1 MTNQDVGSRES
12 QTPWSEAVERTPG
25 GLKGAARSFAKA
37 LGTIRPAEV
46 EPKYKPAVPFGE
58 LHIFQSMNKHRSV
71 ANMFGLKNPF
81 YRAHDGRLGAT
92 AVHEGRELI
101 NFASYDYLGLNQEP
115 AVAEAAKAAIDECG
129 TSVSASRLV
138 AGERMMHRELERELA
153 DFYGSDACL
162 TFVSGH
168 ATNISTIGLLMA
180 PEDLIVQDELM
191 HNSAI
196 VGAKL
201 SRATAINF
209 RHNNPDHL
217 EQVLRENREKHKN
230 ALIVAEGLYSMD
242 GDFPDLRRLIEI
254 KKRYGCWLM
263 IDEAHS
269 LGVMGKT
276 GRGSF
281 EHFGIDPR
289 EVDIWMG
296 TLSKTLG
303 SCGGYICG
311 NRDLIEMLMYHAPG
325 FVYSVGLSPPA
336 TAAALAALRILKSDP
351 ARVAKLR
358 ANGHLFVEEAKKAGL
373 DTMTSAGYS
382 VVPVMVGDPVR
393 AVRLTDRLLERG
405 INALP
410 IIHPAVPMKA
420 ARIRFFITSKH
431 TPEQIRDTVKIVA
444 EELANIAKR
453 QSLMERAT
461 LAVVAR

>member
-1 MTNQDVGSRES
+1 MTDQVAQSHAS
-12 QTPWSEAVERTPG
+12 PWPSDKGPG
-25 GLKGAARSFAKA
+25 GVKGAARSLARA
-37 LGTIRPAEV
+37 LGTIRPSEQQMTF
-46 EPKYKPAVPFGE
+46 KPAIPFGE
-58 LHIFQSMNKHRSV
+58 LHIFQTMNKHRSV
-71 ANMFGLKNPF
+71 ASMFGLKNPF

-92 AVHEGRELI
+92 AKHEGRELT

-115 AVAEAAKAAIDECG
+115 AVAEAAKAAIDEAG

-138 AGERMMHRELERELA
+138 AGERILHRELERELA
-153 DFYGSDACL
+153 NFYGADACL
-162 TFVSGH
+162 AFVSGH
-168 ATNISTIGLLMA
+168 ATNISTIGMLMA

-201 SRATAINF
+201 SRATSINF
-209 RHNNPDHL
+209 RHNSLDDL
-217 EQVLRENREKHKN
+217 EKVLRENRANHKN

-242 GDFPDLRRLIEI
+242 GDFPDLPRLVEI
-254 KKRYGCWLM
+254 KKRYGAWLM

-289 EVDIWMG
+289 GVDIWMG

-311 NRDLIEMLMYHAPG
+311 TNDLIEILKYQAPG

-351 ARVAKLR
+351 ERVAKLQ
-358 ANGHLFVEEAKKAGL
+358 ANGRFFVEEAKKAGL
-373 DTMTSAGYS
+373 DTMTSAGFS
-382 VVPVMVGDPVR
+382 VVPIMIGDPVR
-393 AVRLTDRLLERG
+393 AVRLTDRLLDRG

-420 ARIRFFITSKH
+420 ARIRFFITSRH
-431 TPEQIRDTVKIVA
+431 TQDQIRDTIKIVT
-444 EELANIAKR
+444 EELANVARR

>member
-1 MTNQDVGSRES
+1 MTNQDVGSREGS
-12 QTPWSEAVERTPG
+12 WLEAVERAPG
-25 GLKGAARSFAKA
+25 GVKGAARSLARA
-37 LGTIRPAEV
+37 LGTIRPV
-46 EPKYKPAVPFGE
+46 ESEPAFKPALPFGE
-58 LHIFQSMNKHRSV
+58 LHIFQTMNKHRTV
-71 ANMFGLKNPF
+71 ASMFGLRNPF
-81 YRAHDGRLGAT
+81 YHAHEGRLGAT
-92 AVHEGRELI
+92 TRSEGRELI
-101 NFASYDYLGLNQEP
+101 NYASYDYLGLNQEP
-115 AVAEAAKAAIDECG
+115 AVAAAAKAAIDEFG

-138 AGERMMHRELERELA
+138 AGERMMHREFEQEMA

-162 TFVSGH
+162 AFVSGH
-168 ATNISTIGLLMA
+168 ATNISTIGVLMG

-191 HNSAI
+191 HNSAL
-196 VGAKL
+196 VGGKL
-201 SRATAINF
+201 SRATSFNF
-209 RHNNPDHL
+209 RHNNLDDL
-217 EQVLRENREKHKN
+217 EKVLRENRAKHKN
-230 ALIVAEGLYSMD
+230 ALILAEGLYSMD
-242 GDFPDLRRLIEI
+242 GDFPDLPRLIQL

-263 IDEAHS
+263 MDEAHS
-269 LGVMGKT
+269 LGVMGKN

-281 EHFGIDPR
+281 EHFGVDPR

-311 NRDLIEMLMYHAPG
+311 SNDLIEILKYQAPG

-351 ARVAKLR
+351 ARIARLQ

-382 VVPVMVGDPVR
+382 VVPVMIGDPVR
-393 AVRLTDRLLERG
+393 AVRLTDRLVERG

-420 ARIRFFITSKH
+420 ARIRFFMTSKH
-431 TPEQIRDTVKIVA
+431 TPEQIRLTVKIVA
-444 EELANIAKR
+444 EELASIAKR

>member
-1 MTNQDVGSRES
+1 VREQQSPWFEAPGSF
-12 QTPWSEAVERTPG
+12 
-25 GLKGAARSFAKA
+25 KGAARSLARA
-37 LGTIRPAEV
+37 LGTNRVAEA
-46 EPKYKPAVPFGE
+46 EPTFKPAIPFGE
-58 LHIFQSMNKHRSV
+58 LHIFQTMNKHRSV

-92 AVHEGRELI
+92 AVHEGRELV

-115 AVAEAAKAAIDECG
+115 AVAAAAKAAIDECG

-138 AGERMMHRELERELA
+138 AGERMMHRELEKELA
-153 DFYGSDACL
+153 DFYSADACL

-168 ATNISTIGLLMA
+168 ATNISTIGMLMT
-180 PEDLIVQDELM
+180 PEDLIAQDELM

-201 SRATAINF
+201 SRATSINF
-209 RHNNPDHL
+209 RHNDLSDL
-217 EQVLRENREKHKN
+217 EKVLKENRAKHKN

-242 GDFPDLRRLIEI
+242 GDYPDLPRLIEI
-254 KKRYGCWLM
+254 KKRYGAWLM
-263 IDEAHS
+263 IDEAHA
-269 LGVMGKT
+269 LGVLGKT
-276 GRGSF
+276 GRGAH
-281 EHFGIDPR
+281 EHFNIDPR

-311 NRDLIEMLMYHAPG
+311 SHDLIEILKYQAPG

-336 TAAALAALRILKSDP
+336 TAAALTALRILKSDP
-351 ARVAKLR
+351 ARVATLQ
-358 ANGHLFVEEAKKAGL
+358 ANGRFFVEEAKRVGL
-373 DTMTSAGYS
+373 DTMTSAGLS
-382 VVPVMVGDPVR
+382 VVPVMVSDPVR

-420 ARIRFFITSKH
+420 ARLRFFITSKH
-431 TPEQIRDTVKIVA
+431 TQEQMRSTVKIVA
-444 EELANIAKR
+444 EELASIAKR

-461 LAVVAR
+461 LAVAAR

>member
-1 MTNQDVGSRES
+1 MTDQDAGLREGQS
-12 QTPWSEAVERTPG
+12 SWLKAAEQTSG
-25 GLKGAARSFAKA
+25 GVRGAARSLAKA
-37 LGTIRPAEV
+37 LGTIRAPEAV
-46 EPKYKPAVPFGE
+46 PTYKPAIPFGE
-58 LHIFQSMNKHRSV
+58 LHIFQTMNKHRSV
-71 ANMFGLKNPF
+71 ASMFGLKNPF

-92 AVHEGRELI
+92 AIHEGRELI

-115 AVAEAAKAAIDECG
+115 AVAAAAKAAIDECG

-153 DFYGSDACL
+153 DCYGADACL

-168 ATNISTIGLLMA
+168 ATNISTIGMLMS

-191 HNSAI
+191 HNSAL

-201 SRATAINF
+201 SRATTVNF
-209 RHNNPDHL
+209 RHNDLDDL
-217 EQVLRENREKHKN
+217 EKVLRENREKHKN

-254 KKRYGCWLM
+254 KKRYGAWLM

-281 EHFGIDPR
+281 EHFGVDPKQ
-289 EVDIWMG
+289 VDIWMG

-311 NRDLIEMLMYHAPG
+311 SHDLIEILKYQAPG

-336 TAAALAALRILKSDP
+336 TAAALTSLRILRSDS
-351 ARVAKLR
+351 ARVAQLQ
-358 ANGHLFVEEAKKAGL
+358 ANGHYFVEEATKAGL

-382 VVPVMVGDPVR
+382 VVPVMIGDPVR

-420 ARIRFFITSKH
+420 ARIRFFITSRH
-431 TPEQIRDTVKIVA
+431 TQEQIRTTVKIVA
-444 EELANIAKR
+444 DELKNIAKR
-453 QSLMERAT
+453 QSLVERAT

>member
-1 MTNQDVGSRES
+1 MTNQDVGLREGQAS
-12 QTPWSEAVERTPG
+12 WLKAAEQTPG
-25 GLKGAARSFAKA
+25 GVRGAARSLAKA
-37 LGTIRPAEV
+37 LGTIRAAEPA
-46 EPKYKPAVPFGE
+46 PTYKPAIPFGE
-58 LHIFQSMNKHRSV
+58 LHIFQTMNKHRSV
-71 ANMFGLKNPF
+71 ASMFGLKNPF

-92 AVHEGRELI
+92 AWHEGRELI

-138 AGERMMHRELERELA
+138 AGERLMHRDLERELA
-153 DFYGSDACL
+153 EFYGSDACL

-168 ATNISTIGLLMA
+168 ATNISTIGMLMS

-201 SRATAINF
+201 SRATSINF
-209 RHNNPDHL
+209 RHNDLDDL
-217 EQVLRENREKHKN
+217 EKVLRENREKHKN

-254 KKRYGCWLM
+254 KKRYGAWLM

-281 EHFGIDPR
+281 EHFGVDPKQ
-289 EVDIWMG
+289 VDIWMG

-311 NRDLIEMLMYHAPG
+311 SHDLVEILKYQAPG

-336 TAAALAALRILKSDP
+336 TAAALASLRILKSDP
-351 ARVAKLR
+351 ARVATLQ
-358 ANGHLFVEEAKKAGL
+358 ANGHFFVEEAKKAGL
-373 DTMTSAGYS
+373 DTMTSAGLS
-382 VVPVMVGDPVR
+382 VVPVMIGDPVR

-420 ARIRFFITSKH
+420 ARIRFFITSRH
-431 TPEQIRDTVKIVA
+431 THDQISTTVKIVA
-444 EELANIAKR
+444 EELKNIAKR
-453 QSLMERAT
+453 QSLVERAT

>member
-1 MTNQDVGSRES
+1 M
-12 QTPWSEAVERTPG
+12 
-25 GLKGAARSFAKA
+25 
-37 LGTIRPAEV
+37 AE
-46 EPKYKPAVPFGE
+46 
-58 LHIFQSMNKHRSV
+58 
-71 ANMFGLKNPF
+71 
-81 YRAHDGRLGAT
+81 
-92 AVHEGRELI
+92 
-101 NFASYDYLGLNQEP
+101 
-115 AVAEAAKAAIDECG
+115 
-129 TSVSASRLV
+129 
-138 AGERMMHRELERELA
+138 
-153 DFYGSDACL
+153 FYGSDACL

-168 ATNISTIGLLMA
+168 ATNISTIGMLMA

-201 SRATAINF
+201 SRATSINF
-209 RHNNPDHL
+209 RHNDLDDL
-217 EQVLRENREKHKN
+217 EKVLRENREKHKN

-242 GDFPDLRRLIEI
+242 GDYPDLRRLIEI
-254 KKRYGCWLM
+254 KKRYGAWLM

-281 EHFGIDPR
+281 EHFGVDPR

-311 NRDLIEMLMYHAPG
+311 SSDLVEILKYQAPG

-336 TAAALAALRILKSDP
+336 TAAALASLRILKADP
-351 ARVAKLR
+351 GRVATLQS
-358 ANGHLFVEEAKKAGL
+358 NGHFFVEEAKKAGL
-373 DTMTSAGYS
+373 DTMTSAGLS
-382 VVPVMVGDPVR
+382 VVPVMIGDPVR

-420 ARIRFFITSKH
+420 ARIRFFITSRH
-431 TPEQIRDTVKIVA
+431 THEQIRTTVKIVA

-453 QSLMERAT
+453 QSLVERAT

>member
-1 MTNQDVGSRES
+1 MTNQDVGLREGQS
-12 QTPWSEAVERTPG
+12 SWFDAVERTPG
-25 GLKGAARSFAKA
+25 GVRGAARSLAKA
-37 LGTIRPAEV
+37 LGTMRTPEAA
-46 EPKYKPAVPFGE
+46 PTYKPAIPFGE

-71 ANMFGLKNPF
+71 ASMFGLKNPF

-92 AVHEGRELI
+92 AMHEGRELI

-138 AGERMMHRELERELA
+138 AGERMMHRELEKEMA
-153 DFYGSDACL
+153 EFYGSDACL

-168 ATNISTIGLLMA
+168 ATNISTIGMLMA

-201 SRATAINF
+201 SRATSINF
-209 RHNNPDHL
+209 RHNDLDDL
-217 EQVLRENREKHKN
+217 EKVLKENREKHKN

-281 EHFGIDPR
+281 EHFGVDPK

-311 NRDLIEMLMYHAPG
+311 SSDLVEILKYQAPG

-336 TAAALAALRILKSDP
+336 TAAALASLRILKSDP
-351 ARVAKLR
+351 GRVATLQ
-358 ANGHLFVEEAKKAGL
+358 ANGHFFVEEAKKAGL
-373 DTMTSAGYS
+373 DTMTSAGLS
-382 VVPVMVGDPVR
+382 VVPVMIGDPVR

-420 ARIRFFITSKH
+420 ARIRFFITSRH
-431 TPEQIRDTVKIVA
+431 THEQIRTTVKIVA

-453 QSLMERAT
+453 QSLVERAT